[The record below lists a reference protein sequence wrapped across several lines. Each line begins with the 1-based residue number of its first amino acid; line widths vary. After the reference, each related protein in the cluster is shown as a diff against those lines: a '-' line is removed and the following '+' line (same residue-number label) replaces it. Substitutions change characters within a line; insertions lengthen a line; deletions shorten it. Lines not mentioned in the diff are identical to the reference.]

1 LPGAVDSA
9 VVRTPM
15 ERSVSG
21 SGKHRMHSRAIRPAA
36 GAGDIVEIA
45 VNIFG
50 SARVSVLGCLPV
62 LLLLNGCG
70 DAGPPCDSAEVRS
83 SVVRL
88 VADNRDNSLVKFAV
102 ENSNSIAEMLSHA
115 NAEAEKSAIRDKAKQ
130 AAAYALDDNIIVNS
144 SSARTATCTGVI
156 GVSVGDTSAQK
167 EVEFKVEQQADGKI
181 SVSVKP
187 FLF

>member
-1 LPGAVDSA
+1 MGVAVSMFGGAQPR
-9 VVRTPM
+9 VVW
-15 ERSVSG
+15 
-21 SGKHRMHSRAIRPAA
+21 
-36 GAGDIVEIA
+36 
-45 VNIFG
+45 
-50 SARVSVLGCLPV
+50 CLPV

-70 DAGPPCDSAEVRS
+70 EAGPPCDSAEVRH

-88 VADNRDNSLVKFAV
+88 VADNSDNSLLKFAI
-102 ENSNSIAEMLSHA
+102 ENSSSIAEMLDHA
-115 NAEAEKSAIRDKAKQ
+115 NAEADKSAIRDKAKQ
-130 AAAYALDDNIIVNS
+130 AATYALDDNILVNS
-144 SSARTATCTGVI
+144 SSGRAASCTGVI

>member
-1 LPGAVDSA
+1 VGV
-9 VVRTPM
+9 
-15 ERSVSG
+15 
-21 SGKHRMHSRAIRPAA
+21 
-36 GAGDIVEIA
+36 A
-45 VNIFG
+45 VNMFG
-50 SARVSVLGCLPV
+50 RVHASALACLPV

-70 DAGPPCDSAEVRS
+70 DAGPACDSAEVRS

-88 VADNRDNSLVKFAV
+88 VADNRDNPLVKFAV
-102 ENSNSIAEMLSHA
+102 ENSSSIAEMLGHA

-130 AAAYALDDNIIVNS
+130 AATYALDDNILVNS
-144 SSARTATCTGVI
+144 SSGRTATCTGVI

-167 EVEFKVEQQADGKI
+167 EVEFKVEQAADGKI

>member
-1 LPGAVDSA
+1 
-9 VVRTPM
+9 
-15 ERSVSG
+15 
-21 SGKHRMHSRAIRPAA
+21 
-36 GAGDIVEIA
+36 
-45 VNIFG
+45 
-50 SARVSVLGCLPV
+50 
-62 LLLLNGCG
+62 
-70 DAGPPCDSAEVRS
+70 
-83 SVVRL
+83 
-88 VADNRDNSLVKFAV
+88 
-102 ENSNSIAEMLSHA
+102 MLSHA